1 MKPIAQK
8 ININKTKLLV
18 DAGALA
24 AFLVATAPRFSGLAI
39 HEWLSIALAATL
51 IVHLLLNWA
60 WIVSITRRLFSK
72 ALEHKKRVNYVLNA
86 LLFIDFVVIMATG
99 IVISEVALPQLGIP
113 SPRAMAWRGIHGLAS
128 DAGVIILGLH
138 LGLHWQWL
146 VGTISR
152 HVIKPVVTLFRRPA
166 RREGV
171 LS

>member
-1 MKPIAQK
+1 MKTK
-8 ININKTKLLV
+8 SRRLNINIAKLSV
-18 DAGALA
+18 DVGTFA
-24 AFLVATAPRFSGLAI
+24 AFLIATAPRFSGIAI

-99 IVISEVALPQLGIP
+99 IVISEVALPQLGIQI
-113 SPRAMAWRGIHGLAS
+113 PRAMAWRGIHGLAS

-152 HVIKPVVTLFRRPA
+152 HVVKPVISLFHRPA
-166 RREGV
+166 RREEA